1 MQPFNPDRPEP
12 TALQPILASEKSMIE
27 DLWYKNTI
35 IYSFD
40 IETRW
45 YRIGGLGHI
54 IRSEKAEFKCNNND
68 RGEERENA
76 S

>member
-1 MQPFNPDRPEP
+1 
-12 TALQPILASEKSMIE
+12 MIE

-54 IRSEKAEFKCNNND
+54 IRREKA
-68 RGEERENA
+68 
-76 S
+76 